1 MKRLTIYVEGGGK
14 GSKASDLSPKLRNG
28 FMELVCNYLG
38 ISSRDRKFEV
48 FPAGSR
54 VAAKKAY
61 EIAVKQGKDAILLMD
76 SEELLTS
83 PSCMEHLTQRPS
95 DKMVWSPHAK
105 PADIHLM
112 VTTMESWFLTDS
124 NALAAYYGQGFNGNK
139 FLKAGASCE
148 SIQKPT
154 ALEILKTA
162 TAKTQ
167 KGTYHKGNHPGDLI
181 GKIDPHKIIQASPKA
196 KSFFQEVQSRT

>member
-28 FMELVCNYLG
+28 FVQLVCTYLG
-38 ISSRDRKFEV
+38 IMDRNRKFDV

-61 EIAVKQGKDAILLMD
+61 EIAVKQGKDAILLLD
-76 SEELLTS
+76 SEDLLAAN
-83 PSCMEHLTQRPS
+83 SCMEHLAQRPS
-95 DKMVWSPHAK
+95 DKMVWSSNAK

-124 NALAAYYGQGFNGNK
+124 HALAAYYGQGFNGNK
-139 FLKAGASCE
+139 FLKPGASCE
-148 SIQKPT
+148 SLHKT
-154 ALEILKTA
+154 TVLETLKTA

-167 KGTYHKGNHPGDLI
+167 KGAYHKGNHSGDLI
-181 GKIDPHKIIQASPKA
+181 GKIDPQKVAQASPKA
-196 KSFFQEVQSRT
+196 KFFFEEVQRRA